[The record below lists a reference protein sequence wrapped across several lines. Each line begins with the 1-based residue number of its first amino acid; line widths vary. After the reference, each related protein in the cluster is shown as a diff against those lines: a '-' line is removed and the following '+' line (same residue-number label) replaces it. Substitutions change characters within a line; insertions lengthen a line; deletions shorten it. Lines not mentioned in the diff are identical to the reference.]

1 MKPILLAT
9 DGSSTAADAATTAI
23 ELATALDAPLLIVS
37 AWDVAYEPIGVGF
50 GPVLPDIDRIGH
62 EQAQKIVD
70 KAAAAATEAGLEVD
84 TIIRRGRPSEQI
96 CAIADEHD
104 PYMIVLGSHG
114 WGAVRRTLFGSVSTG
129 VLHHARQPVL
139 VVRAV
144 ADDGATEAAEREE
157 ATV

>member
-9 DGSSTAADAATTAI
+9 DGSMTATAAADTAI
-23 ELATALDAPLLIVS
+23 ELATALEAPLLIVS
-37 AWDVAYEPIGVGF
+37 AWDVTYEPIGVGF
-50 GPVLPDIDRIGH
+50 GPVLPDIDRVGH
-62 EQAQKIVD
+62 KQAQKIVD
-70 KAAAAATEAGLEVD
+70 EAATAAAEAGLEVD
-84 TIIRRGRPSEQI
+84 TIIRSGRPVEQI

-139 VVRAV
+139 VVRGV
-144 ADDGATEAAEREE
+144 GDDRATDAAERDE